1 MVKKENNSLDKVYY
15 GISILST
22 VLLFIA
28 VIGYLFNFVEAS
40 EKIFV
45 IFIFV
50 FGLELGVRI
59 AKIIGV

>member
-1 MVKKENNSLDKVYY
+1 MVKKENNKLDKVYY
-15 GISILST
+15 GVSIIGT

-28 VIGYLFNFVEAS
+28 VISYLFNFIGAS

-50 FGLELGVRI
+50 FGLELGIRI
-59 AKIIGV
+59 SKLIGV